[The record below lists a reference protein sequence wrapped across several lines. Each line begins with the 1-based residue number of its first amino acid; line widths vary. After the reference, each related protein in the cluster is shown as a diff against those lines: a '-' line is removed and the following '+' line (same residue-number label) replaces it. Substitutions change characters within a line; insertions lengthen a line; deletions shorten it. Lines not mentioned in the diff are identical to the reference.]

1 MLIYP
6 QITYG
11 TRHID
16 SEWSW
21 RLPFLLQMT
30 PALILGAGVTFLPY
44 SPRWLCMQN
53 RDDEALR
60 TISKLRQVPDSDPR
74 VLQEW
79 YEIRSETT
87 YRRELE
93 REKYP
98 HLQDGSISSRLKL
111 QANGWAD
118 TWRGRAW
125 RRTQVGVG
133 LMFFQQ
139 FVGINALIY
148 YSPTLFATM
157 GLDYGMQLT
166 MSGVLNICQVVACLW
181 SLWGMD
187 RFGRRKLLLGGGVCM
202 FLAHF
207 IIAILVG
214 LYHDSW
220 PTHTAAAWTSVAFLL
235 FFMLTFGATWGPIPW
250 AMPAEVFPS
259 SIRAKGCAQGT
270 MSNWGNNFII
280 VSCEVKL
287 NATEC

>member
-1 MLIYP
+1 MA
-6 QITYG
+6 
-11 TRHID
+11 

-21 RLPFLLQMT
+21 RLPFLIQMT
-30 PALILGAGVTFLPY
+30 PAILLGCGVAFLPY
-44 SPRWLCMQN
+44 SPRWLCQVG
-53 RDDEALR
+53 RDDQALQ
-60 TISKLRQVPDSDPR
+60 TLAKLRQQPTTDRR
-74 VLQEW
+74 VQMEW
-79 YEIRSETT
+79 FDIRSEVA
-87 YRRELE
+87 YRQEIQLE
-93 REKYP
+93 RYP
-98 HLQDGSISSRLKL
+98 HLQDGSVKSRLSL
-111 QANGWAD
+111 QANNWAD
-118 TWRGRAW
+118 CWRRGGW

-157 GLDYGMQLT
+157 GLDYEMQLT

-202 FLAHF
+202 FTAHF
-207 IIAILVG
+207 IIAVLVG
-214 LYHDSW
+214 LYNGKWTNHGG
-220 PTHTAAAWTSVAFLL
+220 AAWASVAFLL

-259 SIRAKGCAQGT
+259 SIRAKGCAQAT

-280 VSCEVKL
+280 VRINLPSSRL
-287 NATEC
+287 AHLY